1 MMVREFNYLITGPP
15 KQAVAGGDVA
25 VAIRTGRPRALQKM
39 RREGKAQK
47 IGIIARADAAA
58 PNTGNPILP
67 NVRVAGPQAEIRQ
80 RVSDRPRLTADRPA
94 RPLELVSGLRATRT
108 RAAGHAANV
117 PEHLGELHGQ
127 DELG

>member
-1 MMVREFNYLITGPP
+1 M
-15 KQAVAGGDVA
+15 
-25 VAIRTGRPRALQKM
+25 QKM
-39 RREGKAQK
+39 RREGKAQE

-67 NVRVAGPQAEIRQ
+67 NVRVAGPQAEIRQQ

-127 DELG
+127 NKLG